1 MDLTKINR
9 VHFIG
14 IGGIGMSAL
23 AKYFLFKGV
32 VVSGYDRLES
42 EISRDLSDNGASI
55 HYEDNVELID
65 LVHQIDLVVYTP
77 AISDDNLELQYFKA
91 NNYILHK
98 RAKVLG
104 DITRS
109 YNTIAV
115 AGTHGKTT
123 TSSIIAH
130 VIHSCN
136 KAGVAFLGG
145 ISTNYNSNILLDNGN
160 IAIVEADEYDRSF
173 LQLSPN
179 TIVLT
184 SMDPDHLDVYEKS
197 DNVDESFIEFTNLL
211 NDRNRL
217 IVEQG
222 IDSRFNDN
230 LSYGFNDGAHL
241 KLVNIK
247 IKDSAYYFDIL
258 YGEELYQGFKFS
270 LPGKYNLL
278 NAAGAALAC
287 VLNGLTFNEI
297 KNGLSSFKGVKR
309 RFEIHFDSE
318 KSTYIDDYAHH
329 PNELKELISAVRE
342 FFPFRKIIGVFQPH
356 LYSRTRDF
364 MDEFANELSKLD
376 KLVLLPI
383 YPAREKPIVGINSS
397 VLFDKIQ
404 LSDKVLIKNKEDFH
418 SYLLN
423 DSSNVVLTIGAGD
436 IDMHIKEVHNFL
448 KNNA

>member
-42 EISRDLSDNGASI
+42 EISRDLSNNGASI

-65 LVHQIDLVVYTP
+65 LVSQIDLVVYTP

-98 RAKVLG
+98 RARVLG

-197 DNVDESFIEFTNLL
+197 DNVDESFIDFTNLL

-230 LSYGFNDGAHL
+230 LSYGFNNGSDL
-241 KLVNIK
+241 KLVNVK
-247 IKDSAYYFDIL
+247 IKDSA
-258 YGEELYQGFKFS
+258 
-270 LPGKYNLL
+270 
-278 NAAGAALAC
+278 
-287 VLNGLTFNEI
+287 
-297 KNGLSSFKGVKR
+297 
-309 RFEIHFDSE
+309 
-318 KSTYIDDYAHH
+318 
-329 PNELKELISAVRE
+329 
-342 FFPFRKIIGVFQPH
+342 
-356 LYSRTRDF
+356 
-364 MDEFANELSKLD
+364 
-376 KLVLLPI
+376 
-383 YPAREKPIVGINSS
+383 
-397 VLFDKIQ
+397 
-404 LSDKVLIKNKEDFH
+404 
-418 SYLLN
+418 
-423 DSSNVVLTIGAGD
+423 
-436 IDMHIKEVHNFL
+436 
-448 KNNA
+448 